1 MNQTTAV
8 NTAAQTAEQEPAL
21 VPYVDVVEE
30 DAGITLFA
38 DLPGVPKDHLRVQID
53 AETLVIE
60 GEIASTIPTGASL
73 THLEVQVPRYR
84 RRFTLSRELDPNRI
98 DASFQNGVLK
108 LHIPKVEHAQTR
120 RIEVQ
125 VA

>member
-1 MNQTTAV
+1 MNQATAV
-8 NTAAQTAEQEPAL
+8 NRPAQSEDQEPSL

-38 DLPGVPKDHLRVQID
+38 DLPGVSKDRLHVQID

-60 GEIASTIPTGASL
+60 GEIAATIPAAASL
-73 THLEVQVPRYR
+73 THMEIQAPRYR
-84 RRFTLSRELDPNRI
+84 RRFTLSRELDASRI
-98 DASFQNGVLK
+98 DASFQHGVLK
-108 LHIPKVEHAQTR
+108 LHIPKAAHAQAR